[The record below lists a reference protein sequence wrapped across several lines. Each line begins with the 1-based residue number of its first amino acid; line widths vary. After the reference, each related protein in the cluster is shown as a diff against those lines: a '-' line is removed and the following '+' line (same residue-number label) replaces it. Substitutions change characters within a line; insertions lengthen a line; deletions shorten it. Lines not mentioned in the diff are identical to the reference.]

1 MSKIEETLWKN
12 YKDLEPSLKAEL
24 DSMDDQALKEAFTT

>member
-12 YKDLEPSLKAEL
+12 YEEVNDLIDGVDIS
-24 DSMDDQALKEAFTT
+24 SKEC